1 MEYVK
6 RITHRIISH
15 AQQAIAHIETDDRK
29 KALTALRSLIA
40 EIHMLVKAIEVLEQ
54 EKAS

>member
-15 AQQAIAHIETDDRK
+15 AQQAIAHIETEDRK